1 MEDFLLIHSNYT
13 VISILLNTIQIG
25 KNFTQIMLSTSKR
38 PKVRIL
44 VYVDADHANDL
55 ITRSSNTD
63 DLIMLNNIRIRWV
76 FKHLNDF
83 ETSNFGS
90 ELVASRISTEPILE
104 FRYMFQSLGGE
115 IRQTTIYVWL

>member
-25 KNFTQIMLSTSKR
+25 KNFTQIMLSTVKR
-38 PKVRIL
+38 LKVRIP
-44 VYVDADHANDL
+44 VYVDAYHANDL
-55 ITRSSNTD
+55 IRRSSITG
-63 DLIMLNNIRIRWV
+63 DLMMLNSTRIRWV
-76 FKHLNDF
+76 FKHQNDF

-115 IRQTTIYVWL
+115 IIQTTIDVLL